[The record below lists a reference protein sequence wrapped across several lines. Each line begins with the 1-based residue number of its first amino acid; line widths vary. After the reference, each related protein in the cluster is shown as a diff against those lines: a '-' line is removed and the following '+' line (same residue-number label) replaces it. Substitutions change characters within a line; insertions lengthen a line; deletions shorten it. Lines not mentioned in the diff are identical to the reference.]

1 MDNRNMS
8 TSNINNITAETS
20 NRKVCD
26 RLYEYRKLYKDNLE
40 IKKQFY
46 AQTHPFKPT
55 ISKNTDEILRN
66 KQKLIEAIN
75 QQLIHNEEN
84 NNSNTNNTNTNN
96 INVNSSERC
105 ECECVINETHENSS
119 KVNGENDN
127 DQRISNKE
135 GIKFVMS
142 NDNNDVNDYE
152 EKLQLKSKN
161 KNRAYNNI
169 LNDSKRI
176 KTNTISGGN
185 VSSGGKFPTF
195 GSVGNNSGGVYY
207 FEMGGNVCQGK
218 KSLMNNMNYYYENL

>member
-1 MDNRNMS
+1 ME
-8 TSNINNITAETS
+8 IIT
-20 NRKVCD
+20 KKIC
-26 RLYEYRKLYKDNLE
+26 LE
-40 IKKQFY
+40 DF
-46 AQTHPFKPT
+46 
-55 ISKNTDEILRN
+55 ISRVPSL
-66 KQKLIEAIN
+66 LP
-75 QQLIHNEEN
+75 
-84 NNSNTNNTNTNN
+84 
-96 INVNSSERC
+96 
-105 ECECVINETHENSS
+105 CVEVH
-119 KVNGENDN
+119 G
-127 DQRISNKE
+127 
-135 GIKFVMS
+135 
-142 NDNNDVNDYE
+142 DVNDYE